1 MGANKYM
8 KTCVHLFHIY
18 FHICVKNNTQI
29 NSLLNKDDIFHK
41 FEADKTRQSN
51 TWSNSTVIFERQK
64 NLGICTQ
71 ELYGSAQKALGAY
84 PLLIND
90 FKF

>member
-1 MGANKYM
+1 MCPPISY
-8 KTCVHLFHIY
+8 LFSYLRKI
-18 FHICVKNNTQI
+18 NNTDI
-29 NSLLNKDDIFHK
+29 YSLLNKDDIFYK